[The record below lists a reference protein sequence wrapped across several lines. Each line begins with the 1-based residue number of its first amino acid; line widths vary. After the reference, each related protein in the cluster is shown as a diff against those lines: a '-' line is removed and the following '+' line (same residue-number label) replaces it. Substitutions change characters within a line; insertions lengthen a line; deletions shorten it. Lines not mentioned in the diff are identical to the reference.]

1 MLARPRRPHRRLQAV
16 PGAEAAFC
24 VLALVAST
32 HGAVRVLEQAVRAAV
47 GAGALG
53 VGRARHMWTRTRVFL
68 GYAWTFAGIPG
79 FYLQVAHALVFEY
92 IIHIHE
98 YRQT

>member
-16 PGAEAAFC
+16 PGADAAFC

-32 HGAVRVLEQAVRAAV
+32 HGAVRVLEQAVCAAV
-47 GAGALG
+47 GAVALRVG
-53 VGRARHMWTRTRVFL
+53 VRGMWTRTRVFL
-68 GYAWTFAGIPG
+68 GYTWTFAGIPG

>member
-1 MLARPRRPHRRLQAV
+1 M
-16 PGAEAAFC
+16 
-24 VLALVAST
+24 
-32 HGAVRVLEQAVRAAV
+32 RVLEQAVRAAV
-47 GAGALG
+47 GAGTLG
-53 VGRARHMWTRTRVFL
+53 VGVRGMWTRARVFL
-68 GYAWTFAGIPG
+68 GYTWAFAGIPG